1 MTASQSTAADAPRGT
16 IYLWPDSL
24 LLAGHLPANRT
35 HRHVPASLLCSLDNP
50 FALEVDGQW
59 RHTRAALVAP
69 EVPQAL
75 DPEGNRMLVIHL
87 EPDALSWRA
96 LRPLL
101 DGRSNC
107 DLDAVAS
114 EPYAGLLDGV
124 SGRTARLL
132 LQELLAGFSTL
143 AAAPPDQRIV
153 RAANLLRED
162 LPDRLDVNVLA
173 EQIGLSASRL
183 RHLFREQTDVTLKRF
198 LLHLKMRKVFSH
210 WRPGISL
217 TELAG
222 EAGFYDQP
230 HLTRAARDMYDALP
244 SAYIAAGSFSI
255 VKD

>member
-1 MTASQSTAADAPRGT
+1 MTATEPTARHAPHGT

-24 LLAGHLPANRT
+24 VLAGHLPANRT

-87 EPDALSWRA
+87 EPDALPWRV

-101 DGRSNC
+101 KGSSSC
-107 DLDAVAS
+107 DLVAVAS
-114 EPYAGLLDGV
+114 EPYASLLDGV
-124 SGRTARLL
+124 SLCTARALL
-132 LQELLAGFSTL
+132 EELVAGFSS
-143 AAAPPDQRIV
+143 AAVEPLDQRIV
-153 RAANLLRED
+153 RVITLLREN
-162 LPDRLDVNVLA
+162 LPERLDVNVLA

-183 RHLFREQTDVTLKRF
+183 RHLFSEQTDVTLRRF